1 MLTIFRP
8 FGTSHLAPLVTAV
21 PVGTHPRR
29 KPSISARVGAV
40 SGPRRVTLMAPAA
53 FARAAASVHDRPDA
67 RSARS
72 TPVCVSPAP
81 LVSTGRR
88 GWPGRYAVRPPLRTT
103 HPRGP
108 SRTIVTASG
117 EILVAT
123 TAAVSSMPETPA
135 SAEASSALLVHTEVR
150 ARTASRVAGYT
161 SAKVAPGSRTTTTP
175 CGRVSSHSTRGSR
188 VRPTREYPLTQTRS
202 PAVGAAAD
210 SDWTVMWRSAPCV
223 VTKDRSAVGSTSTT
237 HTPVSRPGTGARSGQ
252 EDRHGSTGIPAVG
265 RRHDVA
271 ASGRKMGHFQNGIH
285 QRLRGVDDSRHAP
298 KYAGAPPDRRGL
310 ASGPPPGQGRATGHP
325 SSSSTASPGMATINS
340 AAEGL

>member
-88 GWPGRYAVRPPLRTT
+88 GWPGRYAVPPPLRTT

-123 TAAVSSMPETPA
+123 TEAVSSIPETPA

-150 ARTASRVAGYT
+150 ARTASRVAGST

-237 HTPVSRPGTGARSGQ
+237 HTPVSRSGTGGEATSTPSARSAPRTRSPFGPVP
-252 EDRHGSTGIPAVG
+252 TAPAWTHVAPERAAA
-265 RRHDVA
+265 RRIVT
-271 ASGRKMGHFQNGIH
+271 
-285 QRLRGVDDSRHAP
+285 
-298 KYAGAPPDRRGL
+298 APPAYRRQEVAL
-310 ASGPPPGQGRATGHP
+310 TLPPPAGTWGAFR
-325 SSSSTASPGMATINS
+325 TAI
-340 AAEGL
+340 